1 MKIPCADCGAM
12 ILPETAARNE
22 GLCVP
27 CKSGTRANIEASKI
41 AAKRQRELEAT
52 DPFTIYWRELI
63 DRIFKTEAGLDSLSA
78 IERQYWAVGC
88 VSGEVYNGGFEQYF
102 FNSAGSTYLDAVDGL
117 EAMGAAV
124 SLQLLQEAKQVV
136 FGMGDVPRDTV
147 ARREYLATFED
158 GVIQERLDQLDRKFW
173 EDPDKLGE
181 RSEAFAIRHGLV
193 QSR

>member
-27 CKSGTRANIEASKI
+27 CKTGTRADIEASKI

-52 DPFTIYWRELI
+52 DPFIIYWRELI
-63 DRIFKTEAGLDSLSA
+63 DRIFKTEAGLDSLST

-117 EAMGAAV
+117 EAMGAEA
-124 SLQLLQEAKQVV
+124 SLRLLQEAKQVV
-136 FGMGDVPRDTV
+136 FGIGDVPKDTE
-147 ARREYLATFED
+147 ARREHLATFED
-158 GVIQERLDQLDRKFW
+158 EVMRDRLDPLDRKFC
-173 EDPDKLGE
+173 EDPDKLGKL
-181 RSEAFAIRHGLV
+181 SEVFAIKHGLV
-193 QSR
+193 QGN